1 MKKVLIIILSL
12 VLMFT
17 FAACGEKN
25 DDKSTPESPPPAESG
40 NAPSD
45 KAGSDENRYYGI
57 GEAAEVDGIEIT
69 IDKIE
74 IIDDLSI
81 LQKYVEGSVY
91 VKVYAT
97 VKNISDE
104 IQFAK
109 DPLLC
114 IVRDGEY
121 DAELSDESRNRDVW
135 NFETEG
141 MYFEEA
147 IDPGETNS
155 GWMVFQLK
163 PDEKEIIMK
172 YNVMY
177 DTVKFKL
184 PID

>member
-1 MKKVLIIILSL
+1 MKKASIIFLST
-12 VLMFT
+12 VLMLT
-17 FAACGEKN
+17 LAACSGDGSGKAT
-25 DDKSTPESPPPAESG
+25 SESLAPTEAS
-40 NAPSD
+40 NAPSGE
-45 KAGSDENRYYGI
+45 AGKDENRYYGI
-57 GEAAEVDGIEIT
+57 GEAAEVESLEIT
-69 IDKIE
+69 IDKLE
-74 IIDDLSI
+74 IVNDMSI

-91 VKVYAT
+91 VKVYVTA
-97 VKNISDE
+97 KNISDE
-104 IQFAK
+104 MQFAQ

-121 DAELSDESRNRDVW
+121 DAELSNESRNRDVW
-135 NFETEG
+135 NFETDG
-141 MYFEEA
+141 MYFENA

-184 PID
+184 SID

>member
-1 MKKVLIIILSL
+1 MKKVLIIILSMAFML
-12 VLMFT
+12 TLS
-17 FAACGEKN
+17 ACSGDGGKAP
-25 DDKSTPESPPPAESG
+25 SESPVPAESSNTLSG
-40 NAPSD
+40 EAE
-45 KAGSDENRYYGI
+45 ADENKYYGI

-69 IDKIE
+69 IDKLE
-74 IIDDLSI
+74 IVDDMSI
-81 LQKYVEGSVY
+81 LQKYVESSIY

-97 VKNISDE
+97 AKNISDE
-104 IQFAK
+104 IKFAQ

-114 IVRDGEY
+114 IVRGGEY

-135 NFETEG
+135 NFETDG
-141 MYFEEA
+141 MYFENA

-155 GWMVFQLK
+155 GWTVFQLK

>member
-1 MKKVLIIILSL
+1 MKKHVVVFL
-12 VLMFT
+12 VFIMIFT
-17 FAACGEKN
+17 LTACSEKS
-25 DDKSTPESPPPAESG
+25 KGGSPAQGSAPTEAS
-40 NAPSD
+40 NAPSGE
-45 KAGSDENRYYGI
+45 AGKDENRYYGI
-57 GEAAEVDGIEIT
+57 GEAAEVESLEIT
-69 IDKIE
+69 IDKLE
-74 IIDDLSI
+74 IVNDMSI

-97 VKNISDE
+97 AKNISDE
-104 IQFAK
+104 MQFAQ

-121 DAELSDESRNRDVW
+121 DAELSNESRNRDVW
-135 NFETEG
+135 NFETDG
-141 MYFEEA
+141 MYFENA

-184 PID
+184 SID